1 MIRIA
6 TKNDLNAIENIERI
20 CFSSPWSHQMLLSS
34 IENGCIMVVAE
45 QSNKVVGYAGDYPSG
60 DITNVAVL
68 PECRG
73 NGYGKK
79 LVEALQKEAKTQG
92 IQSLFLEVRVSNA
105 IAIALYEKCGF
116 KRINIRKKYYSD
128 GEDALIYAFGGV

>member
-6 TKNDLNAIENIERI
+6 TKNDLNAIENIEKI
-20 CFSSPWSHQMLLSS
+20 CFSSPWSQQMLLSS

-45 QSNKVVGYAGDYPSG
+45 QSNKVVGYAGVYLSG

-79 LVEALQKEAKTQG
+79 LVEAIQKEAKAQG
-92 IQSLFLEVRVSNA
+92 IQNLFLEVRVSNA
-105 IAIALYEKCGF
+105 IAIALYEKCGL
-116 KRINIRKKYYSD
+116 KKINIRKKYYSD

>member
-1 MIRIA
+1 MEDSNICCDQGEEKHILSIFSIA
-6 TKNDLNAIENIERI
+6 FKS
-20 CFSSPWSHQMLLSS
+20 FF
-34 IENGCIMVVAE
+34 
-45 QSNKVVGYAGDYPSG
+45 
-60 DITNVAVL
+60 VL

-79 LVEALQKEAKTQG
+79 LVEAIQKEAKAQG
-92 IQSLFLEVRVSNA
+92 IQNLFLEVRVSNA

-116 KRINIRKKYYSD
+116 KKINIRKKYYSD